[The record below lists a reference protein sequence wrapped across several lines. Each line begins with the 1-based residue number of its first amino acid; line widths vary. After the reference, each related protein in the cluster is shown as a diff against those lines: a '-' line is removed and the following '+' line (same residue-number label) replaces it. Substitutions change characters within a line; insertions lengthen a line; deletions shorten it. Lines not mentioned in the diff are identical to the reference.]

1 MVHLFYSVELLRT
14 FWMISSNYGG
24 DVSIYGIWGCHQI
37 TCGDKWTGRPSVK
50 SRKLSFICLFVST
63 ADTHVCV
70 CWKET
75 THFQLS
81 CFLLEKPA
89 PERNNDHGFLDKW
102 WYWVTF
108 TSISIH
114 YHLIMLS
121 FWPWK
126 VIIWHWQCCLYLSFT
141 FPVPSSSIKFNNHFV
156 YDARLDLRSLDGW
169 GYEECFWSFTTALL
183 MIGRKIV
190 VVEQI

>member
-1 MVHLFYSVELLRT
+1 MTIKEQLNILVDMVHLFYSVELLRT

-126 VIIWHWQCCLYLSFT
+126 VIIWHWQCCLYYSFT
-141 FPVPSSSIKFNNHFV
+141 FTVPSSSIKFNNHFV
-156 YDARLDLRSLDGW
+156 YDARLD
-169 GYEECFWSFTTALL
+169 
-183 MIGRKIV
+183 
-190 VVEQI
+190 